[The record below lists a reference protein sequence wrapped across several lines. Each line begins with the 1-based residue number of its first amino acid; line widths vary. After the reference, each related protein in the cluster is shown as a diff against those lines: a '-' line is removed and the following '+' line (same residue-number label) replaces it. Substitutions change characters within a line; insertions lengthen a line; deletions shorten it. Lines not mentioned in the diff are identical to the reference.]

1 MGIFFLLAKIGA
13 KKLMTIQADYD
24 YIVVGAGSAGCVL
37 ANRLSADR
45 HRKVLLLEAGGWD
58 KSPLI
63 HIPAGFLPMLQG
75 GKFKWMYE
83 TAPQQH
89 LNNRVLH
96 DLRGKV
102 IGGSSS
108 INGMCYSRGAP
119 EIFDEWARLGNR
131 GWSHAEVLPYFKRA
145 EGNEH
150 GENAFHGGSG
160 PLTVTQAR
168 IDNPASMAWLEAAQQ
183 AGFPY
188 SDDHNG
194 AKPEGF
200 GPSDRT
206 ILKGR
211 RISSAVAYLR
221 PARRRKNLK
230 IETKAHVT
238 RLLLEGMRVIGV
250 EYVQDGNVK
259 RAYASAEVISSGG
272 VFQSAQL
279 LMLSGIG
286 DADHLKSV
294 GINPILDLKGVGQNL
309 HDHVGT
315 QIQIACPQPV
325 TDYKFVSSPLAMAQ
339 AGLSYLFKRTGP
351 IASNSTDA
359 IAYLRSGAA
368 GHSELD
374 LKFYMIPIMPTM
386 TGIVPE
392 HGVSNLI
399 ILTRP
404 ESRGELK
411 LRSADPA
418 TPPLI
423 NANYLA
429 HERDREALR
438 RGVRIARDIF
448 SQPAYDTFR
457 GREVL
462 PGVDCSGDASL
473 DAYFRETINPNYEA
487 VGTCRMGNDDLAVV
501 NDRLQVHG
509 TEGLRIVDGSVMPRI
524 STGDPSASIIMI
536 AEKAA
541 EMIAKET

>member
-1 MGIFFLLAKIGA
+1 
-13 KKLMTIQADYD
+13 MTNHAGYD
-24 YIVVGAGSAGCVL
+24 YVVVGAGSAGCVL
-37 ANRLSADR
+37 ANRLSTDP
-45 HRKVLLLEAGGWD
+45 HRKVLLLEAGGRD
-58 KSPLI
+58 RSPLI
-63 HIPAGFLPMLQG
+63 HIPGGFLAMLQG
-75 GKFKWMYE
+75 GLFSWHYE

-96 DLRGKV
+96 DVRGKV

-119 EIFDEWARLGNR
+119 EIFDGWARLGNA
-131 GWSHAEVLPYFKRA
+131 GWSYADVLPYFKRA

-150 GENAFHGGSG
+150 GESDFHGGSG
-160 PLTVTQAR
+160 PLSVTQAR
-168 IDNPASMAWLEAAQQ
+168 IDNPASLAWLEAAQQ

-206 ILKGR
+206 ILNGR

-230 IETKAHVT
+230 VETNAHVT
-238 RLLLEGMRVIGV
+238 RLLFQGMRAIGV
-250 EYVQDGNVK
+250 EYLQGGKVK
-259 RAYASAEVISSGG
+259 RAYATMEVISSGG

-286 DADHLKSV
+286 DADHLKST
-294 GINPILDLKGVGQNL
+294 GIKPMLDLKGVGQNL

-315 QIQIACPQPV
+315 QVQLTCPQPV
-325 TDYKFVSSPLAMAQ
+325 TDYKYVSNRRAMMQ
-339 AGLSYLFKRTGP
+339 AGLSYLLKRSGP
-351 IASNSTDA
+351 AAGNSTDA

-374 LKFYMIPIMPTM
+374 LKFYLIPIMPSL
-386 TGIVPE
+386 TGFVPE

-411 LRSADPA
+411 LRSADPTA
-418 TPPLI
+418 SPLI
-423 NANYLA
+423 NVNYLA

-438 RGVRIARDIF
+438 RGVKIVRDIF
-448 SQPAYDTFR
+448 GQRAYDVFR
-457 GREVL
+457 GREVT
-462 PGVDCSGDASL
+462 PGADCVGDSRL
-473 DAYFRETINPNYEA
+473 DDYFRATVNPNYEA
-487 VGTCRMGNDDLAVV
+487 VGTCRMGNDELAVV

-509 TEGLRIVDGSVMPRI
+509 TEGLRVVDGSVMPRI

-541 EMIAKET
+541 EMITKGA

>member
-1 MGIFFLLAKIGA
+1 
-13 KKLMTIQADYD
+13 MTTQANYD
-24 YIVVGAGSAGCVL
+24 YVVVGAGSAGCVL
-37 ANRLSADR
+37 ANRLSTDP
-45 HRKVLLLEAGGWD
+45 HRKVLLLEAGGLD
-58 KSPLI
+58 RSPLI
-63 HIPAGFLPMLQG
+63 HIPGGFLSMLQAG
-75 GKFKWMYE
+75 MFSWHYE
-83 TAPQQH
+83 TAPQKH

-96 DLRGKV
+96 DVRGKV

-119 EIFDEWARLGNR
+119 EIFDEWARLGNA
-131 GWSHAEVLPYFKRA
+131 GWSYADVLPYFKRA

-150 GENAFHGGSG
+150 GESAFHGGSG
-160 PLTVTQAR
+160 PLSVTQAR
-168 IDNPASMAWLEAAQQ
+168 IDCPVSLAWLEAAQQ

-221 PARRRKNLK
+221 PIRRRKNLK
-230 IETKAHVT
+230 IETNAHVT
-238 RLLLEGMRVIGV
+238 RLLFQGLRAIGV
-250 EYVQDGNVK
+250 EYVQDGQIK

-286 DADHLKSV
+286 DADHLKAT
-294 GINPILDLKGVGQNL
+294 GIKPLLDLKGVGQNL

-315 QIQIACPQPV
+315 QVQVSCPKPV
-325 TDYKFVSSPLAMAQ
+325 TYYKYVSSRLAMAQ
-339 AGLSYLFKRTGP
+339 AGLSYLLKRSGP
-351 IASNSTDA
+351 AAGNSTDA
-359 IAYLRSGAA
+359 IAYLRSGAP

-374 LKFYMIPIMPTM
+374 LKFYLIPIMPTM
-386 TGIVPE
+386 TGVVPE

-411 LRSADPA
+411 LRSADPM
-418 TPPLI
+418 TPPLV
-423 NANYLA
+423 NVNYLA

-438 RGVRIARDIF
+438 RGVRIVRDIF
-448 SQPAYDTFR
+448 GQRAYDPFR
-457 GREVL
+457 GREVT
-462 PGVDCSGDASL
+462 PSVSCTEDAQL
-473 DAYFRETINPNYEA
+473 DEYFRETVNPNYEA
-487 VGTCRMGNDDLAVV
+487 VGTCRMGNDDRAVV
-501 NDRLQVHG
+501 NAKLQVHG
-509 TEGLRIVDGSVMPRI
+509 TEGLRVVDGSVMPRI
-524 STGDPSASIIMI
+524 TTGDPSASIIMI
-536 AEKAA
+536 AERAA
-541 EMIAKET
+541 DLIAEARNA